1 MNNNNYF
8 EINEKEEYERNRY
21 VIDGDIEDDNRFN
34 IIEWYNGCTRIYTKI
49 MTCLFLI
56 NITFIILF
64 IIIFCM
70 FFISN
75 DYIIVRPEDPSIV
88 SFIDLKQYPL
98 TYAIE
103 ILFRIWGTLNALVVA
118 FLCNGKLRLRV
129 IFGRKW
135 RKRLKKVDIKD

>member
-21 VIDGDIEDDNRFN
+21 VIDGDIEDDNRFD
-34 IIEWYNGCTRIYTKI
+34 IIEWYNGYTRIYTKI

-135 RKRLKKVDIKD
+135 RKHLKKVDIKD